1 MHEGGDMTLYDA
13 SAVRLLGWRELG
25 GHMQEI
31 VERIASC
38 AYLYLQ
44 ESVGACVASCAY
56 LYFSFS
62 LSDMPRH
69 SAPRALPICARNDTG
84 RVSGA
89 QGSQEGAWGT
99 TVRRTPPK
107 VRSGCSALRVGRRSA
122 LNFMKPVT
130 GFLPPALGSFFSTP
144 PVFLGGIVSL
154 RGLRNIEH
162 GACQCE
168 FGEEVRGR
176 GCSPS
181 CAQRPNG

>member
-38 AYLYLQ
+38 AYLY
-44 ESVGACVASCAY
+44 
-56 LYFSFS
+56 FS
-62 LSDMPRH
+62 LSLSDRARH
-69 SAPRALPICARNDTG
+69 SAPRALPICADHTG

-89 QGSQEGAWGT
+89 QGSREGAWGT

-107 VRSGCSALRVGRRSA
+107 VRSGCSALMAGRRSL
-122 LNFMKPVT
+122 LNFMKPVS

-154 RGLRNIEH
+154 RGSRNIEH

-168 FGEEVRGR
+168 FGAEVRGR

-181 CAQRPNG
+181 CALRPKC

>member
-44 ESVGACVASCAY
+44 ESVGACIASCAY

-69 SAPRALPICARNDTG
+69 SAPRALPICARKIQD
-84 RVSGA
+84 A
-89 QGSQEGAWGT
+89 
-99 TVRRTPPK
+99 
-107 VRSGCSALRVGRRSA
+107 
-122 LNFMKPVT
+122 
-130 GFLPPALGSFFSTP
+130 
-144 PVFLGGIVSL
+144 
-154 RGLRNIEH
+154 
-162 GACQCE
+162 
-168 FGEEVRGR
+168 
-176 GCSPS
+176 
-181 CAQRPNG
+181 